1 MPDWHRNS
9 TEMAIGRI
17 ERARSS
23 SIGPFTAAAAMKRCL
38 LVILTSAFPLFAGDA
53 AAQAWPTKPLRAV
66 VPVGAGSSTDIV
78 HRLVLEQLSDAL
90 GQPIVV
96 ENRVGAGGTI
106 GSAAVAKSEP
116 DGYTILAHGSAH
128 TIAPAL
134 YKSLPYHP
142 ARDFVAAVPVGVS
155 PSVLVVSAASGWNS
169 VAELVA
175 AAKSRPGALNFS
187 SVGVG
192 SATHLGAERFVSS
205 AGIRAVHVPFKGG
218 AEAMLEVVAG
228 RVDFFFGP
236 VALVLPQIREGKI
249 RALAV
254 NGWSRSAVLP
264 DVPTLREA
272 GVKDAEY
279 PVWFGLF
286 VPAKTPSD
294 VVNRLNRETLNA
306 LQAPKTREKLAALG
320 VEPMVMS
327 PAEFAAHVER
337 EIDLNAALVRQAGLK
352 AE

>member
-1 MPDWHRNS
+1 MRRYQL
-9 TEMAIGRI
+9 AI
-17 ERARSS
+17 
-23 SIGPFTAAAAMKRCL
+23 
-38 LVILTSAFPLFAGDA
+38 SAFALSLCVFNV
-53 AAQAWPTKPLRAV
+53 AAQTWPTKPLRAI

-78 HRLVLEQLSDAL
+78 HRLVLDQLSAQL

-106 GSAAVAKSEP
+106 GSAFVAQSEP

-134 YKSLPYHP
+134 YKSLSYHP
-142 ARDFVAAVPVGVS
+142 ARDFIAVVPVGIS
-155 PSVLVVSAASGWNS
+155 AAVLVVSPAKGLSS

-175 AAKSRPGALNFS
+175 VAKARPGALNFS

-192 SATHLGAERFVSS
+192 SATHLSAERFVSS
-205 AGIRAVHVPFKGG
+205 ARIQTVHVPFKGG
-218 AEAMLEVVAG
+218 AEAMLEVIAG

-236 VALVLPQIREGKI
+236 VALVLPHIREGKL
-249 RALAV
+249 RAIAV
-254 NGWSRSAVLP
+254 NGSSRSTLLP

-272 GVKDAEY
+272 GIKEAEY
-279 PVWFGLF
+279 PIWFALF
-286 VPAKTPSD
+286 VPARTPSD
-294 VVNRLNRETLNA
+294 IVHRLNREALNA
-306 LQAPKTREKLAALG
+306 LQAPKARERLAALG

-327 PAEFAAHVER
+327 PAEFAAHIDQ
-337 EIDLNAALVRQAGLK
+337 EIALNATLVQQAGVK